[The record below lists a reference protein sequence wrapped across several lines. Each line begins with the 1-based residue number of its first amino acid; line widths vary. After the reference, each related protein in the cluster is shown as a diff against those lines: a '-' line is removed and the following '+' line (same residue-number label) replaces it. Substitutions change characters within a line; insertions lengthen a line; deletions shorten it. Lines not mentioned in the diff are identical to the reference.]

1 LTGLGHTKIKFKV
14 NKYFIAIFIICI
26 IFGYFIEAA
35 LLFLFVMLHEFSHAI
50 VAVIFGLKIG
60 DIELFPFGGVARI
73 NNIDMVEPFKEILIS
88 VAGPLFNV
96 MVAALVFFL
105 NNRGIHVPNYEFIMN
120 TNIGLGIFNM
130 LPGLPLDGG
139 RILRVFIEYFVGYR
153 KATKAAVFTGKVI
166 AVLMFIIGI
175 FAVLNG
181 AMNISLFILPLFIF
195 VSASKEEENI
205 MYTVIKD
212 VMIKNKNIKGNLIME
227 VTQICT
233 YEEAFVRDVLKHF
246 DVNKYNMVV
255 VLDKSMKV
263 KGVLSESEIF
273 EALTKSGSDIR
284 LKNIA

>member
-1 LTGLGHTKIKFKV
+1 MTGLKHTTIEFKV

-26 IFGYFIEAA
+26 VSGYFIEAA
-35 LLFLFVMLHEFSHAI
+35 LLFLFVMLHEFCHVI
-50 VAVIFGLKIG
+50 VAIIFGLKIG
-60 DIELFPFGGVARI
+60 DIELFPFGGVAKI
-73 NNIDMVEPFKEILIS
+73 DNLDMVEPFKEILIS

-105 NNRGIHVPNYEFIMN
+105 NNKGIHVPNYKFIMD

-139 RILRVFIEYFVGYR
+139 RILRVFIEYFIGYR

-175 FAVLNG
+175 FAVLNR

-195 VSASKEEENI
+195 ISATKEEDNI
-205 MYTVIKD
+205 MYTIIKD
-212 VMIKNKNIKGNLIME
+212 IMIKNKNIKSNLIME
-227 VTQICT
+227 VSQICT

-246 DVNKYNMVV
+246 DVNKYHIVI

-263 KGVLSESEIF
+263 KAMLSESEIF
-273 EALTKSGSDIR
+273 EALTKYGSDIR
-284 LKNIA
+284 FKNID